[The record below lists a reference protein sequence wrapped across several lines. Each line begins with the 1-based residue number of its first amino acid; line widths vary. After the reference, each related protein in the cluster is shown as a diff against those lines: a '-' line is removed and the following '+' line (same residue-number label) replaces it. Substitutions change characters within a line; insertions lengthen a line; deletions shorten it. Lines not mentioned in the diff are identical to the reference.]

1 MFSTGQLIF
10 AAIFVVAFVFIIAFS
25 YRKDKNIHRKHY
37 RGSLLVL
44 VVFLLFIALLFVL
57 KSVLN
62 K

>member
-1 MFSTGQLIF
+1 MFSSGQLIF

>member
-10 AAIFVVAFVFIIAFS
+10 AAIFVVAFVLIITFS
-25 YRKDKNIHRKHY
+25 YRKDKKIHRKHY
-37 RGSLLVL
+37 RGSIFVL

-57 KSVLN
+57 KTVLN